1 MPLSPPAARK
11 PIHTRQITC
20 CGYQRE
26 DGLWDVDGHFLDIK
40 SHDYRTA
47 DDDIVPA
54 GEPIHQMRM
63 RITVD
68 PGLTIVAVEA
78 VTENAPSRSCGEIPA
93 TYRQL
98 EGLRIGPGFSRKVK
112 ELFAGIRGC
121 THLSDLIAPMAN
133 TVLQT
138 LSQRYNRAEQQRIA
152 ELNGTKPAL
161 VDSCHTF
168 RSDGP
173 VVLRL
178 WPKSYTGAAGDV
190 PASK

>member
-20 CGYQRE
+20 SGYQRE

-54 GEPIHQMRM
+54 GEPIHQMYM
-63 RITVD
+63 RWTVD
-68 PGLTIVAVEA
+68 DALTIVAIEA
-78 VTENAPSRSCGEIPA
+78 VTENAPSTSCQEAPPSYQA
-93 TYRQL
+93 LQ
-98 EGLRIGPGFSRKVK
+98 GLRIGPGFNRRIK
-112 ELFAGIRGC
+112 ELFAGVLGC
-121 THLSDLIAPMAN
+121 THLTDLIGTMAN
-133 TVLQT
+133 TLMQT

-152 ELNGTKPAL
+152 ELTGRKPAL
-161 VDSCHTF
+161 VDSCRTF

-173 VVLRL
+173 VVMRL
-178 WPKSYTGAAGDV
+178 WPKSYTGAAADV